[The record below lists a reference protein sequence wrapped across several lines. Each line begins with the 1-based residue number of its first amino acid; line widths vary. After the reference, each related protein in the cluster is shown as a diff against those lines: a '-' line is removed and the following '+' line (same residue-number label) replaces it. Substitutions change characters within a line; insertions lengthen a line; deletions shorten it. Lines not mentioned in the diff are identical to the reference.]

1 MNFTKGL
8 VCTILN
14 EDQTKNKE
22 KKLFFF
28 EIDTHD
34 NNLLIKILDVYEKYS
49 LDVIFHKTFQGYH
62 FISPTLINLE
72 KWKEIHKEL
81 LSINP
86 KCPMICLR
94 VKGNKYPNE
103 DLFFFLAHLRLNCND
118 PSKNVESICIYL
130 NKIFDFEPK
139 LQGKIKGDL
148 VLVSYKPKIEA
159 KNNA

>member
-72 KWKEIHKEL
+72 NGKRSTKSFYQLI
-81 LSINP
+81 
-86 KCPMICLR
+86 
-94 VKGNKYPNE
+94 
-103 DLFFFLAHLRLNCND
+103 LNA
-118 PSKNVESICIYL
+118 L
-130 NKIFDFEPK
+130 
-139 LQGKIKGDL
+139 
-148 VLVSYKPKIEA
+148 
-159 KNNA
+159 